1 MADPVLSRSN
11 PPQYHDRASTARIMW
26 TVTCALL
33 PAAAWGVYVFGWD
46 ALVVLA
52 ASIVTAVAAEALAAA
67 MAGRVTL
74 RDGSAVLTGLLIG
87 MGMPPAVPLF
97 IPVVAAAFAMFVVKW
112 SFGGLGTN
120 WMNPALAARV
130 FVFFSWTG
138 HMTRWTLPRTLASAA
153 GAVDGASAA
162 TPLGIVQEGAG
173 ASAQATGGPL
183 ALLRDAGYPVS
194 ALDVSVSEWL
204 NAHVLGPLGIN
215 MPSGY
220 VDPFVGN
227 VSGSIGEV
235 SALLLLLG
243 TIVLFASR
251 IITWEIPA
259 AYFLSFA
266 VFTRLFG
273 GLVHGQ
279 GLFAGDVLFSVLT
292 GGFVITAFYLAT
304 DTVTSPMTRGGMLI
318 YGAGAGFLTFLLR
331 TYGRFPEAA
340 ALAVILMNVLVP
352 LIDRHTRTRRF
363 GTRPRA
369 GRRAARSAVSA
380 AAGREGVSG

>member
-1 MADPVLSRSN
+1 MADPVLTASN

-33 PAAAWGVYVFGWD
+33 PSAAWGVYVFGPD

-52 ASIVTAVAAEALAAA
+52 TSVVAAVVFEAVAGGL
-67 MAGRVTL
+67 AGRMTL

-87 MGMPPAVPLF
+87 MGMPPGVPLF
-97 IPVVAAAFAMFVVKW
+97 IPAVAAAFALLVVKW

-130 FVFFSWTG
+130 FVFFSWSG
-138 HMTRWTLPRTLASAA
+138 HMTRWVLPRTLASAA
-153 GAVDGASAA
+153 GGVDGTSAA
-162 TPLGIVQEGAG
+162 TPLGIVQNGAR

-183 ALLRDAGYPVS
+183 ALLRDAGYPVTS
-194 ALDVSVSEWL
+194 LDATVTEWL

-215 MPSGY
+215 LPTGY

-227 VSGSIGEV
+227 VAGSIGEV
-235 SALLLLLG
+235 SALLLLAG

-259 AYFLSFA
+259 SFFLSFA
-266 VFTRLFG
+266 AFTRVFG

-279 GLFAGDVLFSVLT
+279 GLLSGDVLFSVVT
-292 GGFVITAFYLAT
+292 GGFVLTVFYMAT
-304 DTVTSPMTRGGMLI
+304 DTVTSPMTRTGMLI
-318 YGAGAGFLTFLLR
+318 YGAGAGLLTFLLR

-340 ALAVILMNVLVP
+340 ALAVILMNVVVP
-352 LIDRHTRTRRF
+352 IIDRHTQPRRF

-369 GRRAARSAVSA
+369 GRLTPGRKEASA
-380 AAGREGVSG
+380 